1 MKNKFEKIWQ
11 LAEPFLNTREN
22 AIHTKIATQFTY
34 KLLEK
39 EGGDR
44 DIAIPAIILHD
55 VGWKRV
61 PEHLQLKAFGPKATM
76 PEVNRVHEV
85 EGVKIARDLLEKV
98 NYDGDKVEEIL
109 EIIEGH
115 DSRENPIS
123 EIIEGH
129 DSRENPISIND
140 KLVKDADKLWRFSKE
155 AFVIN
160 CKRYEQT
167 FEQYLDRVLSKLDN
181 WFITNSAKEIAR
193 EEIKHRLEESNS
205 G

>member
-1 MKNKFEKIWQ
+1 
-11 LAEPFLNTREN
+11 
-22 AIHTKIATQFTY
+22 
-34 KLLEK
+34 
-39 EGGDR
+39 
-44 DIAIPAIILHD
+44 

-115 DSRENPIS
+115 DSREK
-123 EIIEGH
+123 
-129 DSRENPISIND
+129 PISIND

>member
-1 MKNKFEKIWQ
+1 MKAKFEKIWQ
-11 LAEPFLNTREN
+11 LAEQFLNTREN
-22 AIHTKIATQFTY
+22 GIHTKIATQFAY

-85 EGVKIARDLLEKV
+85 EGVKIARDILEKV
-98 NYDGDKVEEIL
+98 NYDDDKVEEIL

-115 DSRENPIS
+115 DSREK
-123 EIIEGH
+123 
-129 DSRENPISIND
+129 PISIND
-140 KLVKDADKLWRFSKE
+140 KLVKDADKLWRFSRE

-167 FEQYLDRVLSKLDN
+167 FGQYLDRVHSKLDN

-193 EEIKHRLEESNS
+193 EEIKNRLEESNS

>member
-1 MKNKFEKIWQ
+1 MKAKFEKIWQ

-22 AIHTKIATQFTY
+22 DIHTKIATQFAY

-85 EGVKIARDLLEKV
+85 EGVKIARDILEKV
-98 NYDGDKVEEIL
+98 NYDDDKVEEIL

-115 DSRENPIS
+115 DSRKNPIS
-123 EIIEGH
+123 LN
-129 DSRENPISIND
+129 DS
-140 KLVKDADKLWRFSKE
+140 LVKDADKVWRYSKE
-155 AFVIN
+155 AVRINRKRFEHTFV
-160 CKRYEQT
+160 
-167 FEQYLDRVLSKLDN
+167 QYLERLRSNLDT
-181 WFITNSAKEIAR
+181 WFITDSAKEIAR
-193 EEIKHRLEESNS
+193 EEMKNRLEESKRRQD
-205 G
+205 

>member
-22 AIHTKIATQFTY
+22 GIHTEIATQFAY

-85 EGVKIARDLLEKV
+85 EGVKIARDILEKV
-98 NYDGDKVEEIL
+98 NYDDDKVEEIL
-109 EIIEGH
+109 
-115 DSRENPIS
+115 